1 MLRAHKIKLAPTK
14 EQVIYFA
21 RSCGVARHAYN
32 WALAAWKEQ
41 YEAGGKPSEMSLR
54 KQYNALKPVEFPWAL
69 EVTKNAPQQAIKN
82 LGTAFQNFFRRV
94 KQGGKPGYP
103 KFKRKG
109 LHDSFRADNGPQ
121 KAGEHA
127 VPVDGKS
134 VKLPKCGVVRMRE
147 SLRFAGQVISATVS
161 KQADGWYVTLL
172 VDTTDCLSGPLDR
185 KFCRPVEWQMIY
197 SCALPEPQEEIYKCA
212 SCVEK
217 NGSFV
222 PQSGIKPEH
231 SCGGLTHSAELNGGC
246 KPSDF

>member
-54 KQYNALKPVEFPWAL
+54 KQYNALKPVEFPWAI

-82 LGTAFQNFFRRV
+82 LGTAVYARSWLARRHSYA
-94 KQGGKPGYP
+94 QGGGILKM
-103 KFKRKG
+103 
-109 LHDSFRADNGPQ
+109 
-121 KAGEHA
+121 
-127 VPVDGKS
+127 
-134 VKLPKCGVVRMRE
+134 PKCH
-147 SLRFAGQVISATVS
+147 
-161 KQADGWYVTLL
+161 
-172 VDTTDCLSGPLDR
+172 DCG